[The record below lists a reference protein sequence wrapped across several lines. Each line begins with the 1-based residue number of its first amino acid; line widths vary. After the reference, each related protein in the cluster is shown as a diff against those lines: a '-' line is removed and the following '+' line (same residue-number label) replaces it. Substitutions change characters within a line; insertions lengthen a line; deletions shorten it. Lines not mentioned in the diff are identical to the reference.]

1 VTTVFLS
8 SMMYPHLWHFGAMS
22 GLGLIVARS
31 MAAETAA
38 PAPPAPPARVAVEPA
53 RRLNAVRVG
62 SGS

>member
-1 VTTVFLS
+1 
-8 SMMYPHLWHFGAMS
+8 MMYPHLWHFGAMS

-38 PAPPAPPARVAVEPA
+38 PAQVDVEPA
-53 RRLNAVRVG
+53 PRLNAVRVG